1 MSGHRMKVVVLGA
14 SGLLGSTMF
23 RVLSA
28 AGEIDAI
35 GAIRSTIV
43 PEALLGDGRARIRS
57 RLDMLDQPALTHWL
71 EEVRPEVVINCVGLV
86 KQRPEAND
94 EDLAMAVNAELPH
107 RLAAICKT
115 LGARLIHF
123 STDCVF
129 SGREGRYT
137 ETSLPDCTDLYG
149 RSKLLGEVRG
159 EGMLT
164 LRTSMIGPELNTRRG
179 LLRWFQGQSGPVRG
193 YTNMVF
199 SGPTSL
205 EIARV
210 VKNHVL
216 PARDLSGLYHL
227 SAAPISQVR
236 PAASDRL
243 GLRTSHRHRA
253 GRRRRDRPL
262 PRFERLPGGHE
273 LRAAR
278 LARPDP
284 GPQEFQRT
292 AVSLRRAG
300 ASSCLRS

>member
-1 MSGHRMKVVVLGA
+1 MKVVVLGA
-14 SGLLGSTMF
+14 SGLLGSAMF

-35 GAIRSTIV
+35 GAIRSATV
-43 PEALLGDGRARIRS
+43 PAALVGNGRVPIRS
-57 RLDMLDQPALTHWL
+57 RLDVLDEPALSNWL

-107 RLAAICKT
+107 RLAAICKA
-115 LGARLIHF
+115 LDARLIHF

-129 SGREGRYT
+129 SGREGQYT
-137 ETSLPDCTDLYG
+137 EASQPDCTDLYG
-149 RSKLLGEVRG
+149 CSKLLGEVRG

-179 LLRWFQGQSGPVRG
+179 LLGWFQGQSGPVKG

-205 EIARV
+205 EIAQV
-210 VKNHVL
+210 VRTHVL

-227 SAAPISQVR
+227 STAPITKFDLLHLIGSVYGHRIDIEPDGRVMIDRSLDSSAFQAATNYVPPDWPALIRDLRDFSEPLFRSAVR
-236 PAASDRL
+236 EPVDA
-243 GLRTSHRHRA
+243 
-253 GRRRRDRPL
+253 
-262 PRFERLPGGHE
+262 
-273 LRAAR
+273 
-278 LARPDP
+278 
-284 GPQEFQRT
+284 
-292 AVSLRRAG
+292 
-300 ASSCLRS
+300 